1 MFKLALCQ
9 IKGSFDKKES
19 MATVTRYVETA
30 AENGAQVIS
39 LPEMWNCPYSNDY
52 FREYAEAE
60 DGPTVKFLSD
70 LAAKNDIYLIG
81 GSIPELDGG
90 KVYNTSFSFDR
101 SGQIIGK
108 HRKVHLFDID
118 VKGGIRFMESDTL
131 TAGKDMTILDTEFGK
146 IGVAICYDVRFP
158 EWFRKM
164 ALAGAKLIVL
174 PAAFNMTTGPAHWE
188 LSFRARAL
196 DNQIYM
202 VGCAPM
208 RDVAADYKSWGHSII
223 TDPWGT
229 VIGMLDEK
237 EGVLTAELDLD
248 YEAQVREELPLLKS
262 RRNDMY
268 RLEKII

>member
-70 LAAKNDIYLIG
+70 LAAKHDIYLIG

-164 ALAGAKLIVL
+164 ALVNRDQNQVFRIACRCKADRASGCFQYDDRTGTLGYNDACACAGQSGIFCGEF
-174 PAAFNMTTGPAHWE
+174 P
-188 LSFRARAL
+188 
-196 DNQIYM
+196 
-202 VGCAPM
+202 CA
-208 RDVAADYKSWGHSII
+208 G
-223 TDPWGT
+223 
-229 VIGMLDEK
+229 
-237 EGVLTAELDLD
+237 
-248 YEAQVREELPLLKS
+248 
-262 RRNDMY
+262 
-268 RLEKII
+268 

>member
-70 LAAKNDIYLIG
+70 LAAKHDIYLIG

-158 EWFRKM
+158 
-164 ALAGAKLIVL
+164 
-174 PAAFNMTTGPAHWE
+174 
-188 LSFRARAL
+188 
-196 DNQIYM
+196 
-202 VGCAPM
+202 
-208 RDVAADYKSWGHSII
+208 
-223 TDPWGT
+223 
-229 VIGMLDEK
+229 
-237 EGVLTAELDLD
+237 
-248 YEAQVREELPLLKS
+248 
-262 RRNDMY
+262 
-268 RLEKII
+268 

>member
-70 LAAKNDIYLIG
+70 LAAKHDIYLIG

-146 IGVAICYDVRFP
+146 IGVAICCAVPGMVPEDGACRCKADRASGCFQYDDR
-158 EWFRKM
+158 
-164 ALAGAKLIVL
+164 
-174 PAAFNMTTGPAHWE
+174 TGTLGYNDA
-188 LSFRARAL
+188 
-196 DNQIYM
+196 
-202 VGCAPM
+202 CACT
-208 RDVAADYKSWGHSII
+208 G
-223 TDPWGT
+223 
-229 VIGMLDEK
+229 
-237 EGVLTAELDLD
+237 
-248 YEAQVREELPLLKS
+248 
-262 RRNDMY
+262 
-268 RLEKII
+268 

>member
-1 MFKLALCQ
+1 
-9 IKGSFDKKES
+9 
-19 MATVTRYVETA
+19 MAAQDHFSAGDVELSVF
-30 AENGAQVIS
+30 QR
-39 LPEMWNCPYSNDY
+39 L

-70 LAAKNDIYLIG
+70 LAAKHDIYLIG

-108 HRKVHLFDID
+108 HRKVHLFDIN

-164 ALAGAKLIVL
+164 ALARCKADRASGC
-174 PAAFNMTTGPAHWE
+174 FQYDDRTGTLGYNDA
-188 LSFRARAL
+188 
-196 DNQIYM
+196 
-202 VGCAPM
+202 CAC
-208 RDVAADYKSWGHSII
+208 AGQSGILC
-223 TDPWGT
+223 G
-229 VIGMLDEK
+229 
-237 EGVLTAELDLD
+237 
-248 YEAQVREELPLLKS
+248 
-262 RRNDMY
+262 
-268 RLEKII
+268 

>member
-52 FREYAEAE
+52 FREYAEVE

-70 LAAKNDIYLIG
+70 LAAKHDIYLIG
-81 GSIPELDGG
+81 GSIPELDGD

-174 PAAFNMTTGPAHWE
+174 PAAFNMTTGPAHWDITMRWTIRYTLRRIPLRGMKTDHTSHTGIPALPVRGAI
-188 LSFRARAL
+188 LSLMQMKRKAFYTETS
-196 DNQIYM
+196 IWI
-202 VGCAPM
+202 M
-208 RDVAADYKSWGHSII
+208 RILSESSC
-223 TDPWGT
+223 
-229 VIGMLDEK
+229 
-237 EGVLTAELDLD
+237 
-248 YEAQVREELPLLKS
+248 RC
-262 RRNDMY
+262 
-268 RLEKII
+268 

>member
-70 LAAKNDIYLIG
+70 LAAKHDIYLIG

-101 SGQIIGK
+101 SGQIIGETSQSPLVRYRCERGDPV
-108 HRKVHLFDID
+108 HGIGHADSRKGYDDPGYRIW
-118 VKGGIRFMESDTL
+118 
-131 TAGKDMTILDTEFGK
+131 KDRCG
-146 IGVAICYDVRFP
+146 
-158 EWFRKM
+158 
-164 ALAGAKLIVL
+164 
-174 PAAFNMTTGPAHWE
+174 
-188 LSFRARAL
+188 
-196 DNQIYM
+196 
-202 VGCAPM
+202 
-208 RDVAADYKSWGHSII
+208 
-223 TDPWGT
+223 
-229 VIGMLDEK
+229 
-237 EGVLTAELDLD
+237 DL
-248 YEAQVREELPLLKS
+248 L
-262 RRNDMY
+262 
-268 RLEKII
+268 

>member
-70 LAAKNDIYLIG
+70 LAAKHDIYLIG

-108 HRKVHLFDID
+108 HRKVCVRWIIRYILRRIPLRGMKTDHTSHT
-118 VKGGIRFMESDTL
+118 GIPALPVRGAILSLMQMKRKAFYTETSIWIMRILSESS
-131 TAGKDMTILDTEFGK
+131 
-146 IGVAICYDVRFP
+146 CR
-158 EWFRKM
+158 
-164 ALAGAKLIVL
+164 
-174 PAAFNMTTGPAHWE
+174 
-188 LSFRARAL
+188 
-196 DNQIYM
+196 
-202 VGCAPM
+202 C
-208 RDVAADYKSWGHSII
+208 
-223 TDPWGT
+223 
-229 VIGMLDEK
+229 
-237 EGVLTAELDLD
+237 
-248 YEAQVREELPLLKS
+248 
-262 RRNDMY
+262 
-268 RLEKII
+268 

>member
-101 SGQIIGK
+101 SGQYHRETSQSPLVRYRCERRDPVHGIG
-108 HRKVHLFDID
+108 H
-118 VKGGIRFMESDTL
+118 
-131 TAGKDMTILDTEFGK
+131 
-146 IGVAICYDVRFP
+146 
-158 EWFRKM
+158 
-164 ALAGAKLIVL
+164 
-174 PAAFNMTTGPAHWE
+174 AAQQE
-188 LSFRARAL
+188 R
-196 DNQIYM
+196 I
-202 VGCAPM
+202 
-208 RDVAADYKSWGHSII
+208 
-223 TDPWGT
+223 
-229 VIGMLDEK
+229 
-237 EGVLTAELDLD
+237 
-248 YEAQVREELPLLKS
+248 
-262 RRNDMY
+262 
-268 RLEKII
+268 

>member
-1 MFKLALCQ
+1 
-9 IKGSFDKKES
+9 
-19 MATVTRYVETA
+19 
-30 AENGAQVIS
+30 
-39 LPEMWNCPYSNDY
+39 
-52 FREYAEAE
+52 
-60 DGPTVKFLSD
+60 
-70 LAAKNDIYLIG
+70 
-81 GSIPELDGG
+81 
-90 KVYNTSFSFDR
+90 
-101 SGQIIGK
+101 
-108 HRKVHLFDID
+108 
-118 VKGGIRFMESDTL
+118 MESDTL